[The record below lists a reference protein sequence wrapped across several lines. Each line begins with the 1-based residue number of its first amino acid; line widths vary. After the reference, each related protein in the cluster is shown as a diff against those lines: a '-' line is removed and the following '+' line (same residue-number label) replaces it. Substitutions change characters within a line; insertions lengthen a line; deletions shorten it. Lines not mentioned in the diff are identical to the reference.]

1 MKPSEACRQHKE
13 VIRQIVGK
21 NRAAN
26 PRIFGSVLHGED
38 TEDSDLDL
46 LVDATE
52 RTTLFDIV
60 MIERQLRE
68 TLGVRVDVQ
77 TPESLP
83 QRFRGAVLNEAVP
96 L

>member
-1 MKPSEACRQHKE
+1 MRPSEACRKYKE
-13 VIRQIVGK
+13 VIRLVVARH
-21 NRAAN
+21 RATN
-26 PRIFGSVLHGED
+26 PRVFGSVLRGED

-60 MIERQLRE
+60 TIERELRE
-68 TLGVRVDVQ
+68 ILGVNVDIQ
-77 TPESLP
+77 TPESLSK
-83 QRFRGAVLNEAVP
+83 RFRDAVLMEADP

>member
-1 MKPSEACRQHKE
+1 MKPSLAYREHKE
-13 VIRQIVGK
+13 LIRQIVVQH
-21 NRAAN
+21 RAAN

-38 TEDSDLDL
+38 TEGSDLDL

-60 MIERQLRE
+60 TIELELQAA
-68 TLGVRVDVQ
+68 LGVAVDVQ
-77 TPESLP
+77 TPESLSK
-83 QRFRGAVLNEAVP
+83 RFRDTVLREASP

>member
-1 MKPSEACRQHKE
+1 MRPSEACHKFRE
-13 VIRQIVGK
+13 VIRQVVARH
-21 NRAAN
+21 RAAN
-26 PRIFGSVLHGED
+26 PRVFGSALHGDD

-60 MIERQLRE
+60 TMERELRE
-68 TLGVRVDVQ
+68 ALGVKVDIH
-77 TPESLP
+77 TPESLSV
-83 QRFRGAVLNEAVP
+83 RFRDAVLREAAP

>member
-1 MKPSEACRQHKE
+1 VASH
-13 VIRQIVGK
+13 
-21 NRAAN
+21 RAIN
-26 PRIFGSVLHGED
+26 PRIFGSVLQGED

-60 MIERQLRE
+60 TIERELQE
-68 TLGVRVDVQ
+68 ALGVRVDVQ
-77 TPESLP
+77 TPESLSK
-83 QRFRGAVLNEAVP
+83 RFRDVVLGEAIP

>member
-1 MKPSEACRQHKE
+1 MRPSEACRQYRE
-13 VIRQIVGK
+13 TIRQIVGRH
-21 NRAAN
+21 RAAN
-26 PRIFGSVLHGED
+26 PRIFGSVLRGED

-60 MIERQLRE
+60 MIERQLHE
-68 TLGVRVDVQ
+68 ALGVKVDVH
-77 TPESLP
+77 TPESLS
-83 QRFRGAVLNEAVP
+83 QRFRSAVLSEAAP

>member
-1 MKPSEACRQHKE
+1 MRPSEACRKHKE
-13 VIRQIVGK
+13 IIRQTVARH
-21 NRAAN
+21 RAAN
-26 PRIFGSVLHGED
+26 PRVFGSALRGND

-60 MIERQLRE
+60 TIERELRE
-68 TLGVRVDVQ
+68 ALGVVVDVQ
-77 TPESLP
+77 TPESLSK
-83 QRFRGAVLNEAVP
+83 RFRDDVLKEAAP